1 MLSQSR
7 GLRLALVLLM
17 SLGYVAWHGH
27 DHVAYAGDDD
37 EEDGGDDGGDD
48 GGGKDG
54 AGDEEGEEEDDKD
67 QPAVTSGG
75 LFTLK
80 SYPVRELWR
89 PLTMTQGIAQ
99 FRLGV
104 GVDVSAKGAFESFG
118 VNLEAK
124 YGFKDNVMGLAGF
137 TNAYNF
143 KQFGLYAGMEASLGY
158 DLVDFRTAFR
168 ISRSAGQD
176 PTTGKSTAGK
186 VKASID
192 VGFPFRYVAKP
203 EIAIVAL
210 DTLISFDLNSA
221 QVDGPP
227 DMNGD
232 PTKVGNG
239 IKPDLNPSLGI
250 STNPIPALSVVIFA
264 QLQIIDFDTSAANF
278 TVPATARVQFS
289 PSQKLDL
296 GAEFTFLNVKPPEG
310 QKFYDQRF
318 LTFYVQSR
326 FGR

>member
-37 EEDGGDDGGDD
+37 EEDGGGDDDGGDD
-48 GGGKDG
+48 GGGK
-54 AGDEEGEEEDDKD
+54 GDEGDEDEEDDKD
-67 QPAVTSGG
+67 QPPVTSGG
-75 LFTLK
+75 LFNLK

-89 PLTMTQGIAQ
+89 PLTMTEKIAQ
-99 FRLGV
+99 LKLGV
-104 GVDVSAKGAFESFG
+104 GVDVSAKGAFESYG
-118 VNLEAK
+118 VSLEGR
-124 YGFKDNVMGLAGF
+124 YGFKDNVTGLAGF
-137 TNAYNF
+137 TSAYNF
-143 KQFGLYAGMEASLGY
+143 KQFGVYAGLEASLGY

-168 ISRSAGQD
+168 ISQTASQD
-176 PTTGKSTAGK
+176 TATGKTTAGK
-186 VKASID
+186 TKASID

-203 EIAIVAL
+203 EIAIIAL

-221 QVDGPP
+221 EVETPDG
-227 DMNGD
+227 MGG
-232 PTKVGNG
+232 TIKVGNG

-278 TVPATARVQFS
+278 RVPATARVQFS

-310 QKFYDQRF
+310 VKFYDQRF